1 MENELNPE
9 TIKIID
15 ERISPYLERIKILE
29 GNQLEKEKEI
39 IILKHAVND
48 ILIKIDAKNVICL
61 EPTWR
66 TTGRELKG
74 EIEKKQNSLTT
85 SHIQQYVLNKVMEYV
100 KDLGY

>member
-48 ILIKIDAKNVICL
+48 ILIKIDENKKKLKKLPKNKFIKVIHL
-61 EPTWR
+61 INEWEKAS
-66 TTGRELKG
+66 REDVRKRRNS
-74 EIEKKQNSLTT
+74 KKN
-85 SHIQQYVLNKVMEYV
+85 
-100 KDLGY
+100 